1 MTTSAQIVIDA
12 SISLK
17 WALNDEE
24 AVASAV
30 ALRDASLRGKFEMIA
45 PSLWVYE
52 VTNGLLFATRMQR
65 LDPEQGLQALAWI
78 LTLGIRF
85 ADPPA
90 EDIFS
95 QAVKFSIAAYDAAY
109 LALAEA
115 LDVSLWTG
123 DRQFYNKTHPYIQR
137 VCWIGDF
144 IQTSV

>member
-1 MTTSAQIVIDA
+1 MTSSWQVVVDA

-24 AVASAV
+24 AVAPAV
-30 ALRDASLRGKFEMIA
+30 ALRNAALGGQFEMIA

-52 VTNGLLFATRMQR
+52 VTNGLMTAVRLQR
-65 LDPEQGLQALAWI
+65 LNPELGMQALAWM

-90 EDIFS
+90 EDIYS
-95 QAVKFSIAAYDAAY
+95 KAIQFSIAAYDAAY

-115 LDVSLWTG
+115 LDISLWTG
-123 DRQFYNKTHPYIQR
+123 DRHFYEKTHSSVKR
-137 VCWIGDF
+137 VRWIGDF
-144 IQTSV
+144 VQTSV

>member
-1 MTTSAQIVIDA
+1 MKPSGQIVVDA

-30 ALRDASLRGKFEMIA
+30 ALRDAALRGQFEMIA

-52 VTNGLLFATRMQR
+52 VTNGLLTASRMRR
-65 LDPEQGLQALAWI
+65 LNPEQGLQALAWM

-90 EDIFS
+90 EDIFT
-95 QAVKFSIAAYDAAY
+95 QAVRFSMAAYDAAY
-109 LALAEA
+109 LALAEV

-123 DRQFYNKTHPYIQR
+123 DRHFYNKIHPYIQR
-137 VCWIGDF
+137 VRWIGDF
-144 IQTSV
+144 DQTSL

>member
-1 MTTSAQIVIDA
+1 MIPSGQIVVDA

-24 AVASAV
+24 AVVPAV
-30 ALRDASLRGKFEMIA
+30 ALRDAALRGQFEMIT

-52 VTNGLLFATRMQR
+52 VTNGLLTATRLQR
-65 LDPEQGLQALAWI
+65 LLPEQGKQALIWM

-90 EDIFS
+90 EDIFT
-95 QAVKFSIAAYDAAY
+95 QAVRFSIAAYDAAY
-109 LALAEA
+109 LALAEV

-123 DRQFYNKTHPYIQR
+123 DRHFFSKTHPYTQR
-137 VCWIGDF
+137 VHWIGDF
-144 IQTSV
+144 TGNSL